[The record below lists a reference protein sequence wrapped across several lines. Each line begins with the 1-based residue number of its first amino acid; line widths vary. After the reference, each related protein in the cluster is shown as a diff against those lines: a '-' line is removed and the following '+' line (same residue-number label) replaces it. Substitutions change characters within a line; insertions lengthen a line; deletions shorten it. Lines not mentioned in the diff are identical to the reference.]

1 MNLPI
6 TIPTHRDVAWY
17 VEECRVLKAAL
28 DGLQHPYIE
37 SRKRMAALET
47 ELDKLRA
54 QIGTPPDG
62 SHPDEQIPRAGTWHQ
77 ERLNWISE
85 IETARAYIAK
95 CETQIKERASMMRDV
110 MRERDKAEAELKE
123 WSLLNLWGGTPEI
136 VHAFVKG
143 QQARIHAAQ
152 DLEAELKVSRAIV
165 SKIWV
170 QLGSP
175 TYEQLKGRSIY
186 DLIDELKAELAK
198 ERARLDWLSKR
209 GFEHRHH
216 ETGDHLG
223 YEWTISSYS
232 EPEDVTLRDAIDA
245 EMREEAK

>member
-136 VHAFVKG
+136 IHNFVKG

-152 DLEAELKVSRAIV
+152 DVEAELDATKERALTLAD
-165 SKIWV
+165 SLD
-170 QLGSP
+170 QA
-175 TYEQLKGRSIY
+175 Q
-186 DLIDELKAELAK
+186 AELAT
-198 ERARLDWLSKR
+198 ERARLDWLESAAATELQSER
-209 GFEHRHH
+209 GWIDRA
-216 ETGDHLG
+216 
-223 YEWTISSYS
+223 
-232 EPEDVTLRDAIDA
+232 AIDA
-245 EMREEAK
+245 AMKEGA

>member
-136 VHAFVKG
+136 IHNFVKG

-152 DLEAELKVSRAIV
+152 DVEAELDATKERALTLAD
-165 SKIWV
+165 SLD
-170 QLGSP
+170 QA
-175 TYEQLKGRSIY
+175 Q
-186 DLIDELKAELAK
+186 AELAT
-198 ERARLDWLSKR
+198 ERARLDYLSTR

-223 YEWTISSYS
+223 YEWTISNYS
-232 EPEDVTLRDAIDA
+232 ESEDVTLRDVIDA
-245 EMREEAK
+245 EMREDAK

>member
-1 MNLPI
+1 MIAMNLPI

-95 CETQIKERASMMRDV
+95 CETQIKERAAMMRDV
-110 MRERDKAEAELKE
+110 MRERDKAEAELK
-123 WSLLNLWGGTPEI
+123 
-136 VHAFVKG
+136 
-143 QQARIHAAQ
+143 Q
-152 DLEAELKVSRAIV
+152 
-165 SKIWV
+165 
-170 QLGSP
+170 
-175 TYEQLKGRSIY
+175 
-186 DLIDELKAELAK
+186 
-198 ERARLDWLSKR
+198 ERARLDWFSDN
-209 GFEHRHH
+209 GV
-216 ETGDHLG
+216 TCWVDQHLG
-223 YEWTISSYS
+223 VFRA
-232 EPEDVTLRDAIDA
+232 EDGAEFYADSFRAAIDA
-245 EMREEAK
+245 AMAPVPPR